1 MAFTIETERLTLRQ
15 WQESDKAP
23 FAKLNACPDTMKYFP
38 RTFTEEES
46 NAFVDKTMKIIEDKG
61 YGLFA
66 VEDFESEEFLG
77 FVGLNEP
84 NFEAPFTPCLEIGW
98 RLHKDHW
105 GKGYATEAAKAVL
118 ALAFERLNIP
128 EIVSFTS
135 SLNVPSLKV
144 MEKIG
149 MQRDHSGDFEHPNV
163 EDGSPLKTHQLYRI
177 KKP

>member
-15 WQESDKAP
+15 WMEEDKAP
-23 FAKLNACPDTMKYFP
+23 FAALNACPETMQYFP
-38 RTFTEEES
+38 NTFSEEES
-46 NAFVDKTMKIIEDKG
+46 NAFVEKTMKVLDDKG

-66 VEDFESEEFLG
+66 VENFETEEFLG

-84 NFEAPFTPCLEIGW
+84 TFDAPFTPCIEIGW

-118 ALAFERLNIP
+118 ALAFERLNLT

-135 SLNVPSLKV
+135 PLNTPSVKV

-149 MQRDHSGDFEHPNV
+149 MTRDESGDFDHPNI
-163 EDGSPLKTHQLYRI
+163 EDGSPLKKHILYRI